1 VVATVVVPITLLSLA
16 AHEAQGVIFVN
27 VAIVS
32 HHFTCL
38 DQKNTN
44 DKK

>member
-1 VVATVVVPITLLSLA
+1 VVAAVVVPITLLSLA

-32 HHFTCL
+32 HHFTFGSE
-38 DQKNTN
+38 KHN
-44 DKK
+44 